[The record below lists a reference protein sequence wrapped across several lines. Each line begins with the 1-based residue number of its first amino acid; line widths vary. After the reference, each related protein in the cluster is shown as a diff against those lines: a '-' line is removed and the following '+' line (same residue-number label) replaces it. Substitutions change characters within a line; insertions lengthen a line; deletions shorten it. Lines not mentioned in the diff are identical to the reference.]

1 MPEEL
6 LKVSSLTVRFGGLV
20 AVDAVSFSVHRG
32 SVTGLIGPNGA
43 GKTTVFNAVTG
54 FLAPTAGQILFNG
67 QDVTG
72 RKPHELAAL
81 GLARTFQHTSLF
93 PDLTVRDNIKTAMHL
108 ALPESFWRVVFT
120 LPRRSGEEAQR
131 VEEILELLDLS
142 ERAEQMAN
150 SLPYGE
156 QRKLEI
162 ALALAVKPHL
172 LLLDEPAAG
181 MNPDEAQRLTE
192 IIQRLRHQLGLTI
205 LLVEHN
211 MRLVMGVCDYLH
223 VIEHGRKIAEG
234 PPAEVVRDPRVVEV
248 YLGRRGANA

>member
-1 MPEEL
+1 MSEEL

-20 AVDAVSFSVHRG
+20 AVDGVSFSVHQG

-54 FLAPTAGQILFNG
+54 FLATTTGQILFDG

-81 GLARTFQHTSLF
+81 GLTRTFQHTSLF
-93 PDLTVRDNIKTAMHL
+93 PDLTVRENIMTAMHL
-108 ALPESFWRVVFT
+108 ALPESLWRVMFT
-120 LPRRSGEEAQR
+120 LPRRSGEEARR
-131 VEEILELLDLS
+131 VEEIMDLLDLA
-142 ERAEQMAN
+142 ERAEQVAS

-162 ALALAVKPHL
+162 ALALAVKPRL

-181 MNPDEAQRLTE
+181 MNPDEARRLTE
-192 IIQRLRHQLGLTI
+192 IIQRLRTLGLTI

-234 PPAEVVRDPRVVEV
+234 QPAEVVQDPQVIEV

>member
-1 MPEEL
+1 MPDQL
-6 LKVSSLTVRFGGLV
+6 LQVSGLTIRFGGLL
-20 AVDAVSFSVHRG
+20 AVDEVSFAVPQG

-43 GKTTVFNAVTG
+43 GKTTIFNAITG
-54 FLAPTAGQILFNG
+54 FLTPTSGRILFAG
-67 QDVTG
+67 KDITR

-93 PDLTVRDNIKTAMHL
+93 PHLTVRENVRTAMHL
-108 ALPESFWRVVFT
+108 TLAEHFWRVVLT
-120 LPRRSGEEAQR
+120 PPRRTPAVEQR
-131 VEEILELLDLS
+131 IEEILDLLELTG
-142 ERAEQMAN
+142 RADQTAN

-162 ALALAVKPHL
+162 ALALAVNPQM

-181 MNPDEAQRLTE
+181 MNPEEAQRLTE
-192 IIQRLRHQLGLTI
+192 TIQRLRQLGLTI

-234 PPAEVVRDPRVVEV
+234 SPAQVAHDPKVIEV
-248 YLGRRGANA
+248 YLGRRGTNA

>member
-1 MPEEL
+1 MPDL
-6 LKVSSLTVRFGGLV
+6 LLEVADLTVRFGGLV
-20 AVDAVSFSVHRG
+20 AVDGVSFAVPRG
-32 SVTGLIGPNGA
+32 SITGLIGPNGA
-43 GKTTVFNAVTG
+43 GKTTIFNAVTG
-54 FLAPTAGQILFNG
+54 FLTPTGGRIRLAGK
-67 QDVTG
+67 DVTR

-93 PDLTVRDNIKTAMHL
+93 PDLTVRENIRTAMHL
-108 ALPESFWRVVFT
+108 TLAEGFWHTV
-120 LPRRSGEEAQR
+120 LSPPRRSPAVEAR
-131 VEEILELLDLS
+131 VKEILELLDLG
-142 ERAEQMAN
+142 ERAEQAAS

-162 ALALAVKPHL
+162 ALALAVGPQL

-181 MNPDEAQRLTE
+181 MNPEEAQRLTE
-192 IIQRLRHQLGLTI
+192 TIQRLRHLGLTI

-234 PPAEVVRDPRVVEV
+234 PPAQVAHDPKVVEV
-248 YLGRRGANA
+248 YLGRRGTNA